1 MGGQVSVCVC
11 DRAGAGGYG
20 GQLFTGFIGEVG
32 QPLFWLF
39 LFIAATAFIVM
50 LGVEKGIEKA
60 SKILMPILVLLSLG
74 IAVYVVT
81 RPGAVDLSL
90 IHI

>member
-1 MGGQVSVCVC
+1 
-11 DRAGAGGYG
+11 
-20 GQLFTGFIGEVG
+20 
-32 QPLFWLF
+32 
-39 LFIAATAFIVM
+39 M

-81 RPGAVDLSL
+81 RPGAVDGLIYYIMPDFSEFSVNCVLAAMGQLFYSMSL
-90 IHI
+90 AMGIMITYGSYMPKSGKH